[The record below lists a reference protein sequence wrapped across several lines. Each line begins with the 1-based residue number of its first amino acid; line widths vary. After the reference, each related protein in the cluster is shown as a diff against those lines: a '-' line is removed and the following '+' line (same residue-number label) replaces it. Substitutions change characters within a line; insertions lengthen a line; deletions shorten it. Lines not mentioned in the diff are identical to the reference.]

1 MTSKITSQ
9 NYSVAV
15 LFLAGTTRCMQKEEG
30 LEDEKHTVSTNFS
43 CFILKKLM
51 WGERVK

>member
-1 MTSKITSQ
+1 
-9 NYSVAV
+9 V
-15 LFLAGTTRCMQKEEG
+15 LFLAGITRCMQKEEG